1 MRSKKTSREVFAC
14 AFTLFSL
21 NLTHAY
27 HSVSSYAY
35 ALNNPIRFIDPDGKR
50 MGEYYSFLKMK
61 ANKVTQKTTSSL
73 RVQAATLFLLV

>member
-1 MRSKKTSREVFAC
+1 MRSKKRAERYLLAHLLF
-14 AFTLFSL
+14 FSL

-73 RVQAATLFLLV
+73 RVQTATLFLLV